1 MDINAVKTNAQ
12 LVADEWKEQVSER
25 QQRTELQE
33 DDYNQLKSI
42 NIPLLGVPQEFGGL
56 WKDLQTTGSSI
67 CEILRILASGD
78 PSVALSSTMHQGVLS
93 PWRVGTVPEE
103 FQEQWN
109 AQKEE
114 VFQTVIEG
122 SWWGTIVS
130 EPGSGGDSG
139 LTKTATK
146 LDSGLKYFMTGKKH
160 FGSGSGRT
168 SYMTTRAVPEGEES
182 PDIFFIKVK
191 DIPWDGSQGIQLDN
205 PWRGRGMR
213 STNSHAF
220 TFTEFPATR
229 IAWPGHSTELM
240 ASNGGLGPV
249 AFTSVITGVVDSA
262 MAHCKTNLQRILA
275 NSPKLKAFQEVH
287 WTQAEQ
293 EYWLINQAMQTT
305 LKTLEDG
312 TSDRYNSLML
322 KEAVANL
329 ADSIL
334 NRLCKLTGG
343 TAYTWYSPLG
353 GWLEDVRALGFLRPP
368 WALAYE
374 QLFNMSINEQ

>member
-1 MDINAVKTNAQ
+1 MDIATVTKNAKQIAT
-12 LVADEWKEQVSER
+12 EWKAQVFER

-33 DDYNQLKSI
+33 SDYNQLMSI
-42 NIPLLGVPQEFGGL
+42 NVPLLGVPKEFGGL
-56 WKDLQTTGSSI
+56 WTNLQSSGSSI
-67 CEILRILASGD
+67 CKIIRILASGD

-93 PWRVGTVPEE
+93 PWRVGDVPDEYL
-103 FQEQWN
+103 EQWN
-109 AQKEE
+109 TQKSE
-114 VFQTVIEG
+114 VFQTVLDG
-122 SWWGTIVS
+122 NWWGTIVS

-168 SYMTTRAVPEGEES
+168 SFMSTRAVPEGEET
-182 PDIFFIKVK
+182 PDIFFINVK
-191 DIPWDGSQGIQLDN
+191 NLPWDGSKGVKLDN
-205 PWRGRGMR
+205 PWKGRGMR

-220 TFTEFPATR
+220 TFTNFPATR
-229 IAWPGHSTELM
+229 IAWPGHATELM

-249 AFTSVITGVVDSA
+249 AFTSVITGVVDTA
-262 MAHCKTNLQRILA
+262 MEHCKSNLEKILV
-275 NSPKLKAFQEVH
+275 NTPKLKAFQEVE
-287 WTQAEQ
+287 WTKAEQ
-293 EYWLINQAMQTT
+293 EYWLINQALENT
-305 LKTLEDG
+305 LLSIDNG
-312 TSDRYNSLML
+312 TSNRNNSLML
-322 KEAVANL
+322 KETVAVL

-374 QLFNMSINEQ
+374 QLFNMSMSN